1 MYLFLITFAENN
13 NNVYKT
19 RPFEEIISFF
29 LIAATF
35 NTAAAVNPIVKF
47 NLLEIYNN
55 IFIEDIVLPNTS
67 GDSEAVKS
75 TNKALDVSVGL
86 NDYLIETDHIYNHA
100 ITGKA
105 NSNFFFD
112 FNDISECQNAASIK
126 IQIDNNIVNVASTN
140 SISKY
145 DIIIDNVT
153 ISLGNRYGQVLD
165 LAAYIPFKK
174 IRVNQYYGSL
184 GASGS
189 IVTYSVDLTVKSPTA
204 SMPVSGPIVS
214 NVEHEQGEMATPLLG
229 TLSDSG
235 VRLKWYAFETGGM
248 PSNIAPTPNTSIVGI
263 VSYWVSQVDVNGC
276 ESVRSEIKVTV
287 VDTTPPIFENS
298 TPSAA
303 SIAGTS
309 FTLNTDINETGKIY
323 YVAVADG
330 ATVPT
335 SAEVK
340 AGTASGGGAAIKS
353 AKATVSSGGFTNV
366 FSVTG
371 LIEGTAY
378 DVYVVA
384 QDDEATPNL
393 QAIPTKIDVTTT
405 KVVLSIS
412 QTNITGN
419 GLSDGTATVVASGG
433 VPAYQF
439 LWSDGQ
445 TTATATGLIAG
456 NYTVTVR
463 DDNGNG
469 NSKTSNTITITQPD
483 KLVVT
488 VASQTN
494 ISVNGASD
502 GAITV
507 AVTGGVTPYFYAWN
521 DGQVTATATGL
532 VAGNYHVTVTDAN
545 GIMIKNND
553 CYGSSTGSLCIKL
566 HQLPSVTTDAATIIT
581 ANGATVNGNVTADG
595 GATITERGFV
605 YALTSDDSSP
615 TLAEVNNTTVFKVI
629 VTGTT
634 GAFTKAL
641 TSLKANSNYSVIA
654 FATNSAGTTETTKET
669 FTTINTPPIFTST
682 AITSVGEGDTYGY
695 NIIINDVDGDAVTVS
710 ATTKPSWLNLTS
722 GTIVSTIAG
731 DGTGGFLDGTG
742 VISKFLV
749 PNGIAVDASDN
760 VYVADRY
767 NHRIRKITAAGVVS
781 TLAGSGTAGFLDGT
795 GALAQFNYPNGVAV
809 DILGNVYV
817 AEGSNRRIRKI
828 TAAGEVSTL
837 AGSGASGSANG
848 SGTAAQFKFPTGV
861 AVDVSG
867 NVYVADQD
875 DHRIRKITVA
885 GVVSTFAG
893 DGTAGFLDG
902 TGVAAKFYQP
912 NGIGVDALGN
922 VYVVGT
928 DHRIRKITTAGVVS
942 TLAGNG
948 TSGFTN
954 GSGTAAQFNNPS
966 GVTADALGNVYV
978 ADRNNRRIR
987 KITATG
993 VVSTF
998 AGSGTFGSADGLGTA
1013 AQFGNPNG
1021 IGIDALGNI
1030 YVADTGS
1037 QKIRKI
1043 TQGSVLSGD
1052 TTGKVGD
1059 HNITL
1064 KAADGNGGV
1073 TQQSFTITVK
1083 GKPTVTTTAA
1093 TIITASGATVNGN
1106 VTANGGATIT
1116 ERGFVY
1122 ALTTNDSSPT
1132 LAEVNNTTVFKVVV
1146 TGTTGAF
1153 TKALTGLQVNS
1164 GYSVIAFATNSVG
1177 TTESS
1182 IKTFTTIN
1190 TAPAFT
1196 STAVTAVDEGDAYN
1210 YNITT
1215 NDVDGDVVTITA
1227 ATLPSWL
1234 GLIKVNTLSAIGT
1247 GAIGNTDGDK
1257 AIAQFHD
1264 PASVAVDASGNM
1276 YVGTNGN
1283 YTGTHIQIRKIT
1295 PDGIVSTFAGAGSSG
1310 SLDGIGTNATFSSIY
1325 GMDID
1330 DAGNVYVADGN
1341 SVRKIT
1347 PERVV
1352 TTLGTI
1358 NQVVDVVVDSEGNV
1372 YGAEYNT
1379 GHLYKIVPGSAAVL
1393 FAPSATGGS
1402 QVAGLSI
1409 DDSNNVYISSRG
1421 GKIFKVTPAAVVT
1434 EEFSG
1439 LTINGGLAHDAN
1451 GDFYYT
1457 ANGVVNKLDILN
1469 GVETTVMSGIGQTWG
1484 VDVSTSGNVYAADR
1498 SNHQIKTKVNNGSVL
1513 TGDTFGNEGSHNV
1526 VLKAV
1531 DGNGGITTQNFT
1543 IIVNDI
1549 TAPTITKLSP
1559 LDNATGITVNS
1570 NLVLTFNENIVTNTG
1585 NITIH
1590 DASDDSLIET
1600 VSVTSGNVT
1609 TTNKVATI
1617 NPTVALAYNKNYYVK
1632 VAATAFKD
1640 AANNNFAGITDKTTW
1655 RFATELR
1662 IAPTITFANV
1672 NKTYGDANFNLAATS
1687 NSGGAISYAVIS
1699 GGTGTAVL
1707 SGANNKTVNIG
1718 NAGTVTIRATQVTSG
1733 MYTASTK
1740 DMLLTI
1746 NKATLLV
1753 SAANKTK
1760 VYGDVNPVFTFNYLS
1775 TSFKNGETYT
1785 ALSKYPVASSIATT
1799 STNVGMVP
1807 ITLTGGEADNYDFS
1821 YTSSNLTITKAALTA
1836 TARDITREYGD
1847 ANPAL
1852 IIDYLGFKNSDD
1864 ASNLDTAPIATT
1876 TAVVGSNV
1884 GSEII
1889 SLSAGTDDNYTI
1901 TSISGKLTIS
1911 KATLIVT
1918 AKNQTINYG
1927 DNFSIGFDYGAF
1939 KNGEDASVLD
1949 TGAYVYIVGVAPYNV
1964 GTYVIKPDAVSDNN
1978 YTPSYI
1984 NGTLTVNKV
1993 ILTATADDKSKE
2005 YGDANPA
2012 FTILYSGFK
2021 GSDSV
2026 ADIDTAPTAASTAT
2040 TTTSVGSVGITTIGG
2055 TDNNYT
2061 ISTVNGTLTI
2071 GKATL
2076 TATADDKNK
2085 EYGDANPAFTISY
2098 SGFKGSDSVADID
2111 TTPTAT
2117 STASVTTNVGSEA
2130 ITLTEGTDNNYTI
2143 SNVNGTLTIGKATL
2157 IASADDKSKV
2167 FGKANPTFTITYN
2180 GFVNTDTAT
2189 DLDTAPVASTTATN
2203 STPAGTVSISLSAG
2217 VDTNYT
2223 ITNINGTLT
2232 ILIDTDGDGDPDI
2245 TDEDDDNDGVLDV
2258 DDNSPEIPNSDQQ
2271 DTDGDGTP
2279 DVEEDCD
2286 NDGVINYFD
2295 TDTTKCTDAITQKK
2309 KYGFSPN
2316 GDGINDT
2323 WTIDN
2328 IYLHAN
2334 NTVKVFNRSGKMVF
2348 QQKAYKNT
2356 WNGVSNKINS
2366 GQRLPVGSYLFII
2379 ELNEAGKKPIQGW
2392 LYINY

>member
-1 MYLFLITFAENN
+1 MKYSNKNWLLLSLRILTIFYAITVNAQVTLYDQSDVIQGQLGPSSQIFTDLSRTLFAADDFEIPAGKSWNITQIQAFGQKAAGDLGGSVTVNVFSADPSTGLPTDNIVYTQIITPTSAVTNPDIDLAIPSGNSLCLNEGKYWLNVLVSSTVAGRWYWDYNLTGYSNDYYLKDPANLTSGSGIGTSWTASTGIASYNFHSNMAFKLTGTSTNTPSIT
-13 NNVYKT
+13 
-19 RPFEEIISFF
+19 S
-29 LIAATF
+29 
-35 NTAAAVNPIVKF
+35 TAGTAVNDNATYNYTVTTSDPDIDPVTVTAIVKPTWLSF
-47 NLLEIYNN
+47 NGTLLTGSA
-55 IFIEDIVLPNTS
+55 VGQA
-67 GDSEAVKS
+67 GD
-75 TNKALDVSVGL
+75 
-86 NDYLIETDHIYNHA
+86 H
-100 ITGKA
+100 
-105 NSNFFFD
+105 
-112 FNDISECQNAASIK
+112 
-126 IQIDNNIVNVASTN
+126 
-140 SISKY
+140 
-145 DIIIDNVT
+145 NVT
-153 ISLGNRYGQVLD
+153 LKADDGN
-165 LAAYIPFKK
+165 
-174 IRVNQYYGSL
+174 
-184 GASGS
+184 
-189 IVTYSVDLTVKSPTA
+189 
-204 SMPVSGPIVS
+204 
-214 NVEHEQGEMATPLLG
+214 
-229 TLSDSG
+229 
-235 VRLKWYAFETGGM
+235 GG
-248 PSNIAPTPNTSIVGI
+248 
-263 VSYWVSQVDVNGC
+263 
-276 ESVRSEIKVTV
+276 KVTQTFTITV
-287 VDTTPPIFENS
+287 NDVTAPVFENS
-298 TPSAA
+298 TPTVA
-303 SIAGTS
+303 SIAATS
-309 FTLNTDINETGKIY
+309 FTLNTDINEAGKIY

-353 AKATVSSGGFTNV
+353 ANATVSSGGFTNA

-371 LIEGTAY
+371 LTGGTAY
-378 DVYVVA
+378 DVYTVA
-384 QDDEATPNL
+384 EDDHGTPNL
-393 QAIPTKIDVTTT
+393 QAAPVK
-405 KVVLSIS
+405 
-412 QTNITGN
+412 
-419 GLSDGTATVVASGG
+419 
-433 VPAYQF
+433 
-439 LWSDGQ
+439 
-445 TTATATGLIAG
+445 
-456 NYTVTVR
+456 R
-463 DDNGNG
+463 D
-469 NSKTSNTITITQPD
+469 I
-483 KLVVT
+483 
-488 VASQTN
+488 
-494 ISVNGASD
+494 
-502 GAITV
+502 
-507 AVTGGVTPYFYAWN
+507 
-521 DGQVTATATGL
+521 
-532 VAGNYHVTVTDAN
+532 
-545 GIMIKNND
+545 
-553 CYGSSTGSLCIKL
+553 
-566 HQLPSVTTDAATIIT
+566 
-581 ANGATVNGNVTADG
+581 
-595 GATITERGFV
+595 
-605 YALTSDDSSP
+605 
-615 TLAEVNNTTVFKVI
+615 
-629 VTGTT
+629 
-634 GAFTKAL
+634 
-641 TSLKANSNYSVIA
+641 
-654 FATNSAGTTETTKET
+654 
-669 FTTINTPPIFTST
+669 TTINTAPIFTST
-682 AITSVGEGDTYGY
+682 AVTAVNEGNAYTY
-695 NIIINDVDGDAVTVS
+695 NIATNDADRDALTVT
-710 ATTKPSWLNLTS
+710 APTLPSWLSLTS

-731 DGTGGFLDGTG
+731 GGTSAQFSNPSSMVTDSDGNIF
-742 VISKFLV
+742 V
-749 PNGIAVDASDN
+749 VDNS
-760 VYVADRY
+760 
-767 NHRIRKITAAGVVS
+767 NHRIRKIDVNGDVT
-781 TLAGSGTAGFLDGT
+781 TIAGSGIAGFNDAQGT
-795 GALAQFNYPNGVAV
+795 SAQFNNPWAIVIDAQNNLYVS
-809 DILGNVYV
+809 DI
-817 AEGSNRRIRKI
+817 SN
-828 TAAGEVSTL
+828 
-837 AGSGASGSANG
+837 
-848 SGTAAQFKFPTGV
+848 
-861 AVDVSG
+861 
-867 NVYVADQD
+867 
-875 DHRIRKITVA
+875 HRIRKIDTNYNVTTYA
-885 GVVSTFAG
+885 
-893 DGTAGFLDG
+893 G
-902 TGVAAKFYQP
+902 TGSNAITGGTFTPGAVTVDLYSPLGLDIDSFGNLYVANF
-912 NGIGVDALGN
+912 NTHTIS
-922 VYVVGT
+922 
-928 DHRIRKITTAGVVS
+928 KITTNQIITTYTQYVSNPNYILVNNNDKVVYS
-942 TLAGNG
+942 ANNKLYRKDSQGATPVEIANLGFRISGIDIDSNGNIFVSNQSIG
-948 TSGFTN
+948 DVRKIESN
-954 GSGTAAQFNNPS
+954 GSISLFYSGLDSPKAINFENPGELYFIGSNLHPIKKISQNNSLTGTP
-966 GVTADALGNVYV
+966 T
-978 ADRNNRRIR
+978 
-987 KITATG
+987 
-993 VVSTF
+993 
-998 AGSGTFGSADGLGTA
+998 SAE
-1013 AQFGNPNG
+1013 
-1021 IGIDALGNI
+1021 
-1030 YVADTGS
+1030 
-1037 QKIRKI
+1037 
-1043 TQGSVLSGD
+1043 
-1052 TTGKVGD
+1052 VGD
-1059 HNITL
+1059 HNVTL
-1064 KAADGNGGV
+1064 KAADGNGGI
-1073 TQQSFTITVK
+1073 TTQSFTITVK
-1083 GKPTVTTTAA
+1083 GKPTVTTTDA

-1132 LAEVNNTTVFKVVV
+1132 LAEVNSTTVFKVIV

-1153 TKALTGLQVNS
+1153 TKVLTGLKANS

-1182 IKTFTTIN
+1182 IKTFTSIN
-1190 TAPAFT
+1190 TPPTFT
-1196 STAVTAVDEGDAYN
+1196 STAVTSVDEGNAYI

-1215 NDVDGDVVTITA
+1215 NDVDGDAVTVTA
-1227 ATLPSWL
+1227 TTKPSWL
-1234 GLIKVNTLSAIGT
+1234 TLSTTEVSTLAGSTQGFVNGT
-1247 GAIGNTDGDK
+1247 GTT
-1257 AIAQFHD
+1257 AQFNSPSKVAVDAAGNMYVADSGNHIIRKIT
-1264 PASVAVDASGNM
+1264 PSGVVSTLAGSTQGFANGTGIAAQFSNPSGIAVDASGNVYVSDTNNHKIRKISTTGVVSTLAGSTPGFTNGTGVAARFGSPIGIAIDIEGNV
-1276 YVGTNGN
+1276 YVGDTGN
-1283 YTGTHIQIRKIT
+1283 HKIRKIT
-1295 PDGIVSTFAGAGSSG
+1295 PNGVVSTLAGSAPGFVNGMGTTAKFYQPTEVSVDSMGNVYVADTANHKIRKITPSGVVSTLAGSVSGFANGTGSTVRFSRPNGVTVDVEGNVYVADTNNHKIRKITIDGIVSTFAGSTPGFANGTENTAKFNQFTGVSIDASG
-1310 SLDGIGTNATFSSIY
+1310 V
-1325 GMDID
+1325 
-1330 DAGNVYVADGN
+1330 VYVADTN
-1341 SVRKIT
+1341 NHLIRKIS
-1347 PERVV
+1347 
-1352 TTLGTI
+1352 
-1358 NQVVDVVVDSEGNV
+1358 Q
-1372 YGAEYNT
+1372 
-1379 GHLYKIVPGSAAVL
+1379 KIVLKG
-1393 FAPSATGGS
+1393 APT
-1402 QVAGLSI
+1402 
-1409 DDSNNVYISSRG
+1409 
-1421 GKIFKVTPAAVVT
+1421 
-1434 EEFSG
+1434 
-1439 LTINGGLAHDAN
+1439 
-1451 GDFYYT
+1451 
-1457 ANGVVNKLDILN
+1457 
-1469 GVETTVMSGIGQTWG
+1469 
-1484 VDVSTSGNVYAADR
+1484 AAD
-1498 SNHQIKTKVNNGSVL
+1498 IGT
-1513 TGDTFGNEGSHNV
+1513 HNV
-1526 VLKAV
+1526 VLKV
-1531 DGNGGITTQNFT
+1531 SDGNGGNVNQSFT
-1543 IIVNDI
+1543 IKVNDI

-1559 LDNATGITVNS
+1559 LDEATEITLNS
-1570 NLVLTFNENIVTNTG
+1570 NLVLTFNENIVANTG

-1617 NPTVALAYNKNYYVK
+1617 KPTVALAYNKNYYVK

-1821 YTSSNLTITKAALTA
+1821 YTSGNLTITKAALTA
-1836 TARDITREYGD
+1836 TARNITREYGD

-1864 ASNLDTAPIATT
+1864 ASNLDAAPIATT

-1984 NGTLTVNKV
+1984 NGTLTVSKA

-2012 FTILYSGFK
+2012 FTISYSGFK

-2061 ISTVNGTLTI
+2061 IST
-2071 GKATL
+2071 
-2076 TATADDKNK
+2076 
-2085 EYGDANPAFTISY
+2085 
-2098 SGFKGSDSVADID
+2098 
-2111 TTPTAT
+2111 
-2117 STASVTTNVGSEA
+2117 
-2130 ITLTEGTDNNYTI
+2130 
-2143 SNVNGTLTIGKATL
+2143 VNGTLTIGKATL

-2316 GDGINDT
+2316 GDGINET

-2328 IYLHAN
+2328 IYLYPN
-2334 NTVKVFNRSGKMVF
+2334 NTVSVFNRSGKIVF
-2348 QQKAYKNT
+2348 EQKGYKNT
-2356 WNGVSNKINS
+2356 WNGVSNKGGN
-2366 GQRLPVGSYLFII
+2366 GQRLPVGPYLFII
-2379 ELNEAGKKPIQGW
+2379 EINDAGKKTIQGW